1 MPSEDVIKCSE
12 SELGQG
18 AHSGEVP
25 PCLPP
30 NPDAD
35 SFPILVYEHSLTP
48 QLLQPAIS
56 AQLRAVLKL
65 RFCGRRNDA
74 LNIIVGSTSR
84 PPRRRAGTGTDDGC
98 AAQRSACT
106 SRGKH

>member
-48 QLLQPAIS
+48 ELLPA
-56 AQLRAVLKL
+56 R
-65 RFCGRRNDA
+65 
-74 LNIIVGSTSR
+74 
-84 PPRRRAGTGTDDGC
+84 
-98 AAQRSACT
+98 RSA
-106 SRGKH
+106 RL

>member
-35 SFPILVYEHSLTP
+35 SFPIFVYEHSLTP
-48 QLLQPAIS
+48 EQLQD
-56 AQLRAVLKL
+56 LR
-65 RFCGRRNDA
+65 
-74 LNIIVGSTSR
+74 
-84 PPRRRAGTGTDDGC
+84 DG
-98 AAQRSACT
+98 QV
-106 SRGKH
+106 